1 MRIFTMYRKD
11 VPDETHPPGTKNAPD
26 EPQFQ
31 GVQFDDGTVVIRWM
45 TAFKSTTHWD
55 SMEDMLAVHG
65 HPEYDSVL
73 VWHDVIIKDMPP
85 DSTII
90 PQRVSAQEQENMAKF
105 VMRKTAEYHE
115 QQKRNY

>member
-1 MRIFTMYRKD
+1 MNSFTMYRQD

-45 TAFKSTTHWD
+45 TAFKSTTCWD

-65 HPEYDSVL
+65 HPEYGSVL
-73 VWHDVIIKDMPP
+73 VWNE
-85 DSTII
+85 
-90 PQRVSAQEQENMAKF
+90 VSA
-105 VMRKTAEYHE
+105 
-115 QQKRNY
+115 